1 MYARMNT
8 IIQSIISIF
17 NTTVEQVRKY
27 GKGLVLWCVV
37 LFAFIG
43 MMVYFLHQ
51 NEILLDKFINQQ
63 QQEHIEHINKQ
74 EEQHIQQV
82 TERRELNSKIY
93 NVLNK
98 FFYTHQCVQ
107 TVAVMEYHNGSSNLA
122 KKAFLYVSNT
132 FELCKGN
139 DSHFSD
145 IQRMNISL
153 FNISNILY
161 QNAGY
166 YQSSVEQLKNN
177 DIKLY
182 SIVSNIDTAKH
193 IYIIEVQDINNI
205 AVAAIVVISN
215 QDYSLV
221 LESTI
226 KILKENISLL
236 II

>member
-1 MYARMNT
+1 MNT

-17 NTTVEQVRKY
+17 NNTVEQAKKY

-37 LFAFIG
+37 LFAFVA
-43 MMVYFLHQ
+43 MLVYFLHQ
-51 NEILLDKFINQQ
+51 NELLLNKFINQQ
-63 QQEHIEHINKQ
+63 QQEQIQHIEQQ
-74 EEQHIQQV
+74 EQTHIQQV

-93 NVLNK
+93 NVLNR

-107 TVAVMEYHNGSSNLA
+107 MVAMMEYHNGSNNLA

-161 QNAGY
+161 QSSGY
-166 YQSSVEQLKNN
+166 YQSSIEQLRNN

-182 SIVSNIDTAKH
+182 SIVSNINEAKH
-193 IYIIEVQDINNI
+193 IYVIEVQDINNI

-215 QDYSLV
+215 QDYSST

>member
-1 MYARMNT
+1 MNT

-17 NTTVEQVRKY
+17 TSTVEQVRKY
-27 GKGLVLWCVV
+27 GKGLVLWCMV
-37 LFAFIG
+37 LFAFIS
-43 MMVYFLHQ
+43 MLVYFLHQ
-51 NEILLDKFINQQ
+51 NEMLLNRFINQQ

-74 EEQHIQQV
+74 EQTHIQQV
-82 TERRELNSKIY
+82 NERRELNSKIY
-93 NVLNK
+93 NVLNR
-98 FFYTHQCVQ
+98 FFYTHSCVQ
-107 TVAVMEYHNGSSNLA
+107 DIALMEYHNGSSNLA

-161 QNAGY
+161 QDAGY
-166 YQSSVEQLKNN
+166 YQSSIELLKNN

-182 SIVSNIDTAKH
+182 SIVSNIDEAKH
-193 IYIIEVQDINNI
+193 IYIVEVQDINDI

-215 QDYSLV
+215 QDYSTT

>member
-1 MYARMNT
+1 MNT

-17 NTTVEQVRKY
+17 NNTVEQAKKY

-37 LFAFIG
+37 LFAFVA
-43 MMVYFLHQ
+43 MLVYFLHQ
-51 NEILLDKFINQQ
+51 NELLLNRFINQQ
-63 QQEHIEHINKQ
+63 QQEQIQHIEQQEQTHIK
-74 EEQHIQQV
+74 QV

-98 FFYTHQCVQ
+98 FFYTHQCVEN
-107 TVAVMEYHNGSSNLA
+107 VAVMEYHNGSSNLS
-122 KKAFLYVSNT
+122 KNAFLYVSNT

-161 QNAGY
+161 QSNGY

-182 SIVSNIDTAKH
+182 SIISNIDTAKH

-221 LESTI
+221 LEQTI